1 MLPGSDKHIVAHL
14 LVVCKALL
22 LRRSLARGITWHVC
36 AAIKAPQQGAIVNIT
51 KQFEAT
57 PITFNDDGWFN
68 ATEAAKAFDK
78 RPNDW
83 LALPSTIE
91 YVGALR
97 ESDAGKSGIALV
109 VTKKGGRAGTQGTW
123 LHPKLGVAFARWLDV
138 RFAVWCDTQ
147 IDAIIHGHQ
156 SIKDERASL
165 RVEYR
170 PMTDAVVRSR
180 LDAGKEPAKHWHFS
194 NEADLINRIA
204 LGYSAA
210 AFRTHHEI
218 GPDAS
223 LRDYLT
229 PLQVRCLTDL
239 QRANTVYL
247 DDGLSF
253 DDRKSKLTSL
263 YQRRHCTALTEEQLR
278 INA

>member
-1 MLPGSDKHIVAHL
+1 M
-14 LVVCKALL
+14 
-22 LRRSLARGITWHVC
+22 
-36 AAIKAPQQGAIVNIT
+36 NIT
-51 KQFEAT
+51 KTFNTT
-57 PITFNDDGWFN
+57 PITFNDGGWFN

-83 LALPSTIE
+83 LALQSTAE
-91 YVGALR
+91 YVEALD
-97 ESDAGKSGIALV
+97 SITGKSGKWTHA
-109 VTKKGGRAGTQGTW
+109 KRGQSGGTW

-147 IDAIIHGHQ
+147 IDAIIHGQQ
-156 SIKDERASL
+156 SVKAERASL

-170 PMTDAVVRSR
+170 PMTDALVRSR
-180 LDAGKEPAKHWHFS
+180 QDAGKDPAKHWHYS
-194 NEADLINRIA
+194 NEADMINRIA
-204 LGYSAA
+204 LGCTAA
-210 AFRTHHEI
+210 AFRAHHEI

-253 DDRKSKLTSL
+253 DARKTKLTDL
-263 YQRRHCTALTEEQLR
+263 YKRRYCMALTEEQLR
-278 INA
+278 IGA

>member
-1 MLPGSDKHIVAHL
+1 M
-14 LVVCKALL
+14 
-22 LRRSLARGITWHVC
+22 
-36 AAIKAPQQGAIVNIT
+36 NIT

-78 RPNDW
+78 ETAQW
-83 LALPSTIE
+83 LRLPSTTE
-91 YVGALR
+91 YMGALAASIPV
-97 ESDAGKSGIALV
+97 EITGLVKSKRGQS
-109 VTKKGGRAGTQGTW
+109 GGTW

-147 IDAIIHGHQ
+147 IDDIIHGRQ
-156 SIKDERASL
+156 SLKAERASL

-180 LDAGKEPAKHWHFS
+180 LDAGKAPAKHWHFS

-210 AFRTHHEI
+210 AFRAHHEI

-247 DDGLSF
+247 DDALSF
-253 DDRKSKLTSL
+253 DDRKAKLTSL
-263 YQRRHCTALTEEQLR
+263 YQRRHCAALTEEQLR

>member
-1 MLPGSDKHIVAHL
+1 M
-14 LVVCKALL
+14 
-22 LRRSLARGITWHVC
+22 
-36 AAIKAPQQGAIVNIT
+36 NII
-51 KQFEAT
+51 KQFNTT

-78 RPNDW
+78 RMDHYFANAETTAYIT
-83 LALPSTIE
+83 ALCADDLNPRDSGYFVKTKR
-91 YVGALR
+91 GA
-97 ESDAGKSGIALV
+97 
-109 VTKKGGRAGTQGTW
+109 GGGTW
-123 LHPKLGVAFARWLDV
+123 LHPELAVHFARWLDV
-138 RFAVWCDTQ
+138 RFAVWCDRQ
-147 IDAIIHGHQ
+147 IRDIITGRQ
-156 SIKDERASL
+156 SIKAERSAL

-170 PMTDAVVRSR
+170 PMTDALVRNR
-180 LDAGKEPAKHWHFS
+180 QDAGKGPAKHWHFS

-210 AFRTHHEI
+210 AFRAHHEI
-218 GPDAS
+218 GPEAS

-247 DDGLSF
+247 DDCLSF
-253 DDRKSKLTSL
+253 DDRKAKLTSL
-263 YQRRHCTALTEEQLR
+263 YQRRHCAALTEEQLR

>member
-1 MLPGSDKHIVAHL
+1 M
-14 LVVCKALL
+14 
-22 LRRSLARGITWHVC
+22 
-36 AAIKAPQQGAIVNIT
+36 NII
-51 KQFEAT
+51 KQFNAT
-57 PITFNDDGWFN
+57 PITFNDAGFFN
-68 ATEAAKAFDK
+68 ATEAARAFGK
-78 RPNDW
+78 LPNDW
-83 LALPSTIE
+83 LRLDETRA
-91 YVGALR
+91 YVAEL
-97 ESDAGKSGIALV
+97 ENSNAGQNRIWI
-109 VTKKGGRAGTQGTW
+109 VTKRGQSGGTW

-138 RFAVWCDTQ
+138 RFAVWCDAQ
-147 IDAIIHGHQ
+147 IDDIIHGRQ
-156 SIKDERASL
+156 SLKAERASL

-180 LDAGKEPAKHWHFS
+180 LDAGKAPAKHWHYS

-210 AFRTHHEI
+210 AFRAHHEI

-253 DDRKSKLTSL
+253 DDRKEKLNSL
-263 YQRRHCTALTEEQLR
+263 YRRRHCAALTEEQLR